1 VVQTDEK
8 IKSDIVDQIYG
19 DHRVD
24 AAEVQ
29 VEVYGGHVTLTGT
42 VPSLTARNAATA
54 DAWEIAGVKR
64 VTNLLTVRFPPTFT
78 VPLDREIE
86 DSARVTLSWNPAVHG
101 EAIDVSVT
109 GGVVTL
115 EGTVDAY
122 WKRWKAETLVSDLS
136 GVRDVENRLT
146 VVPTES
152 RLDQQIAEEIEAALV
167 RSLYIDPDR
176 VTVKVE
182 HGQVRLTGSVETY
195 HGRASAYEAAV
206 NAAGVIEIDN
216 DVVVV

>member
-1 VVQTDEK
+1 MAQTDQQ
-8 IKSDIVDQIYG
+8 IKKDIVDQLYW
-19 DHRVD
+19 DYRVD

-29 VEVYGGHVTLTGT
+29 VEVYGGEVTLTGA
-42 VPSLTARNAATA
+42 VPNLTARNAATA

-64 VTNLLTVRFPPTFT
+64 VINLLTVRFPPTFS
-78 VPLDREIE
+78 VPSDESIE
-86 DSARVTLSWNPAVHG
+86 DSARVTLAWNPAVYS

-115 EGTVDAY
+115 EGAVDAY
-122 WKRWKAETLVSDLS
+122 WKRWKAENLVSDLS
-136 GVRDVENRLT
+136 GVREVENRLT

-152 RLDQQIAEEIEAALV
+152 RLDQQIAQEIEAALV

-182 HGQVRLTGSVETY
+182 HGRARLTGSVETY
-195 HGRASAYEAAV
+195 YGRARAYEAAA
-206 NAAGVIEIDN
+206 NIAGVIEIDN